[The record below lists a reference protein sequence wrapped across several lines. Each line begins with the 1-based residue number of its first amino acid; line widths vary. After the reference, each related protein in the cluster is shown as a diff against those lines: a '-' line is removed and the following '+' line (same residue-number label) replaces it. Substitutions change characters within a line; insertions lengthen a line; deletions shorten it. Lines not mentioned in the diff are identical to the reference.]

1 MRSSPKIV
9 IIGGG
14 MVGLSVAY
22 QLIDRGITNKIT
34 IIDKESEL
42 GMHTSGRN
50 SGVLHAG
57 IYYKPETIKA
67 KICINGSLR
76 LKDWISENK
85 LKINNCGKVI
95 VPTSVDLDSQLELL
109 LQRGLTNGAQC
120 EIIKEKDL
128 LKLIPQAN
136 CPSGRALWS
145 PQTSVVNPYSILS
158 SLKMKLLSYGVIIKK
173 NERKWSVKPKLNKVI
188 LSDGTFL
195 NYDYF
200 FNCGG
205 LYADKI
211 AKEFNLGE
219 NYILIPFKGNYWKL
233 KKESRIKICTNLYP
247 VPDLDLP
254 FLGVHFTPSADQ
266 SNIYI
271 GPTATLAFGRENY
284 SRFEGIEP
292 SMSFENI
299 SILARQ
305 YLLNKGRIREYFHRQ
320 SLLSFKK
327 FFLKAAQKLV
337 PNLSEN
343 DIEFSNKVGIRPQL
357 FNKNNN
363 KIEDDFLYLTTPSS
377 MHILNAISPAF
388 TASFALGDL
397 IIDKSNLT

>member
-1 MRSSPKIV
+1 MKNSEKII

-14 MVGLSVAY
+14 MVGMSVAY
-22 QLIDRGITNKIT
+22 QLIARGITNKIT

-76 LKDWISENK
+76 LKEWISENN

-95 VPTSVDLDSQLELL
+95 VPTSIDLDQQLDLL
-109 LQRGLTNGAQC
+109 LQRGLTNGAKC
-120 EIIKEKDL
+120 EIINDKDL
-128 LKLIPQAN
+128 YKLVPQAN

-145 PQTSVVNPYSILS
+145 PQTSVVNPYSIVS
-158 SLKMKLLSYGVIIKK
+158 TLKKKLLSFGVIIKTS
-173 NERKWSVKPKLNKVI
+173 ERNWSVKPEINKVI
-188 LSDGTFL
+188 LSDGTSL
-195 NYDYF
+195 HYDYF
-200 FNCGG
+200 FNCAG

-211 AKEFNLGE
+211 ANQFNIGN

-233 KKESRIKICTNLYP
+233 RKESNIKISTNLYP
-247 VPDLDLP
+247 VPNLDLP
-254 FLGVHFTPSADQ
+254 FLGVHFTPSADE
-266 SNIYI
+266 SSLYI

-284 SRFEGIEP
+284 SFFEGIQP
-292 SMSFENI
+292 LMSFENI
-299 SILARQ
+299 SILTNQ

-320 SLLSFKK
+320 SLLSFKQ
-327 FFLKAAQKLV
+327 FFLKAAQNLV
-337 PNLSEN
+337 PLLSEK

-357 FNKNNN
+357 FNKNEN
-363 KIEDDFLYLTTPSS
+363 KIEDDFLYLNTQSS
-377 MHILNAISPAF
+377 MHVLNAISPAF

-397 IIDKSNLT
+397 IIDKSNLA